1 MPKNSQYKFVFLS
14 VQIKG
19 LSRVMFDGH
28 FIHFYANYSQRNHFG
43 VFLVMQF
50 DRDYNPVQAHR
61 WIDLQWVANVLLIKT
76 TGVSKKKPQDE
87 KLWAVSWIKTI
98 SPLVLRHTF
107 NKWNGHVLTVF
118 CVCEGK
124 SGSEA
129 IKKHATVPEEWTTQ
143 QFSMQDAELCGTI
156 VSTSRQEIAN
166 NNRKQQAWEP
176 TQQALQTDSRDLV
189 RKSFLYL
196 YLRRNVTIA
205 V

>member
-1 MPKNSQYKFVFLS
+1 MEW
-14 VQIKG
+14 
-19 LSRVMFDGH
+19 SR
-28 FIHFYANYSQRNHFG
+28 I
-43 VFLVMQF
+43 
-50 DRDYNPVQAHR
+50 DRVKENPDR
-61 WIDLQWVANVLLIKT
+61 KPL
-76 TGVSKKKPQDE
+76 KKQ
-87 KLWAVSWIKTI
+87 
-98 SPLVLRHTF
+98 
-107 NKWNGHVLTVF
+107 
-118 CVCEGK
+118 
-124 SGSEA
+124 
-129 IKKHATVPEEWTTQ
+129 ATVPEEWTTQ